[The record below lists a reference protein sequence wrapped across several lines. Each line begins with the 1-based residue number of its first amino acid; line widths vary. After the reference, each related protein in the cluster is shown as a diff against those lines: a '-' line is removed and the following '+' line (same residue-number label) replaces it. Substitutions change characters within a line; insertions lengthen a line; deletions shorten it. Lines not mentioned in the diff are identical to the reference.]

1 MKKMLL
7 SFAALMIAAVASAQ
21 TDVTFDFTANEW
33 NHPLSSGS
41 LLTDKAL
48 YNQGN
53 ISDALS
59 KEGIDI
65 VFKQGARLIT
75 IGTDE
80 DKGSKANTCPKYFE
94 ANSVKHIRI
103 FNKNIMKVLAPAGKA
118 ITKIAFEMNN
128 TTFNMTNQ
136 GEGELDATN
145 KAWTGNATLVKIKA
159 GATNQIKTMTVTIA
173 DKTADTTT
181 PAAEAEETVFL
192 DFNDPTIHKEFTG
205 ITSTTYFSEDLNII
219 EGIRNDDDI
228 LDTDNLIRMTVPFG
242 TASTKNGFYYG
253 SGKVYLYLRTGKTTI
268 KCDAD
273 KIIKNIKMSFYNS
286 GSWNNDNTINGETS
300 SYAQLTGD
308 GWTGNSNV
316 VELVAAGATRIKDIT
331 FVLADRPVEDTTPTG
346 INNAN
351 AEADAAKANVVKK
364 YVDGKQVVIV
374 KNGKKYNVAGAQIK

>member
-1 MKKMLL
+1 MRIL
-7 SFAALMIAAVASAQ
+7 
-21 TDVTFDFTANEW
+21 
-33 NHPLSSGS
+33 G
-41 LLTDKAL
+41 
-48 YNQGN
+48 QGN

-75 IGTDE
+75 IGTGE
-80 DKGSKANTCPKYFE
+80 DKGSKANTCPKYFD
-94 ANSVKHIRI
+94 ASSVKHIRI
-103 FNKNIMKVLAPAGKA
+103 FSKNIMKVLAPAGKA

-145 KAWTGNATLVKIKA
+145 KVWTGNATLVKIKA
-159 GATNQIKTMTVTIA
+159 GGSNQIKTMTVTIA

-192 DFNDPTIHKEFTG
+192 DFNDPTIHIEFKD
-205 ITSTTYFSEDLNII
+205 ITSTTDFSEDLNII
-219 EGIRNDDDI
+219 EGVRNDNDI
-228 LDTDNLIRMTVPFG
+228 LDTDNLIRMNVPFG
-242 TASTKNGFYYG
+242 TATTKNGFYYG
-253 SGKVYLYLRTGKTTI
+253 ASKVYLYLRTGKTTI

-273 KIIKNIKMSFYNS
+273 KIIKNIKMSFYTS
-286 GSWNNDNTINGETS
+286 GSWNTGNTINGETS

-351 AEADAAKANVVKK
+351 AEAENAKANIVKK
-364 YVDGKQVVIV
+364 YVEGKQVVIE